1 MESVVNDTVVTADEI
16 VYTPESVVI
25 IPSNF

>member
-16 VYTPESVVI
+16 VDTPESVVI
-25 IPSNF
+25 IPSHF